1 MTKLSKRET
10 ALTMLD
16 GGTVE
21 GNLKVDGTLTVAGTS
36 THNGATVL
44 NGNVDIG
51 NAETD
56 TVGFFGKTKLAYAS
70 LIVSGGE
77 SARGLGDNND
87 DTYHLTGSA
96 GNELIN
102 VLSTLGIISG
112 STALQGL

>member
-1 MTKLSKRET
+1 MAKRIGKYKVSNKESALSI
-10 ALTMLD
+10 AD
-16 GGTVE
+16 GGVVE
-21 GNLKVDGTLTVAGTS
+21 GSLTVKGNTI
-36 THNGATVL
+36 L
-44 NGNVDIG
+44 QGNVDIG

-77 SARGLGDNND
+77 AARGTAINS
-87 DTYHLTGSA
+87 YHLTGSA

>member
-1 MTKLSKRET
+1 MAKRIGKYKLTKRDSALS
-10 ALTMLD
+10 LTD
-16 GGTVE
+16 GGVIE
-21 GNLKVDGTLTVAGTS
+21 GSLTVQGNTI
-36 THNGATVL
+36 L
-44 NGNVDIG
+44 QGNVDIG

-70 LIVSGGE
+70 LIVSGGA
-77 SARGLGDNND
+77 SARGTGTNND
-87 DTYHLTGSA
+87 DCYQLTGSA